1 MLVHAKLCKVGQFGA
16 DAYTTTEKSL
26 QITDMDHIKWMDSMQ
41 TIKPPNTLSV
51 FYYCFLLIPHDD
63 PITGCFM
70 ALGFGQDKSG

>member
-41 TIKPPNTLSV
+41 TITLPNTMSV
-51 FYYCFLLIPHDD
+51 FFLLFSTD
-63 PITGCFM
+63 T
-70 ALGFGQDKSG
+70 S